1 MHYLLGL
8 TPGGVSNLI
17 QVDSYMSF
25 VMTMMLAFGIAFE
38 LPLVI
43 ILLNLAGIM
52 THARFKKWR
61 RVILFAVF
69 LVAGVANPSP
79 DPLTMLILGG
89 ACAALVE
96 AAEARHLV
104 ERPAAGAAAYLAL
117 RDSPTTSQH
126 RLT

>member
-43 ILLNLAGIM
+43 ILLNLTGIM

-69 LVAGVANPSP
+69 LVAGVANPESGP
-79 DPLTMLILGG
+79 AHHAHSRRGLRRLGG
-89 ACAALVE
+89 
-96 AAEARHLV
+96 
-104 ERPAAGAAAYLAL
+104 G
-117 RDSPTTSQH
+117 S
-126 RLT
+126 